1 MNKNKNNISP
11 FEVLDGNDIKTT
23 GFDLKNHEI
32 KDLVNYLVLQKVKLR
47 IQSEEINKLK
57 NKLEIARDHYSELY
71 QLNPVSYFT
80 LSLDGKVIDANFS
93 ALVLLSVKLDNLLGE
108 NFIQYV
114 PQKFRNSFYEHCK
127 NLNDSNLVENFEIK
141 LTDRNN
147 SEFYVQVLATV
158 SYDPQHNKKNYRIA
172 VRNIDERKK
181 LHRKLEKYQDNID
194 KLSSKKQ
201 DDDLKSKKSKAKE
214 NKSPS
219 KPVISGQQG
228 NIKVDKNLQLKNGFD
243 NIICQSR
250 EINEVL
256 QKVERV
262 AATDMTVLIEGE
274 TGTGKELIARALYA
288 LSKRRERPLVKVDC
302 TTLPS
307 NLMESE
313 LFGHEK
319 GAFTGAFNKKFGRFE
334 LANKGTIFLDE
345 IGELPLET
353 QSKLLRFLQEKKF
366 ERVGSA
372 KTLKVDTRVI
382 AATNRDLKNEIE
394 KGNFREDLYYRLNV
408 YPIYLPPLRERT
420 KDIPILTK
428 YFINMF
434 NKKLNKDVTKI
445 PKSCMNKLMQY
456 SWPGNV
462 RELKNII
469 ERAILTSPDDK
480 LILCDLLSNEGSKD
494 ILPGNSKTLQQIEKE
509 YILNILNSTNWK
521 IGGKKGAAE
530 ILGVKRTTLYEKM
543 KKLGISKNHS

>member
-1 MNKNKNNISP
+1 MNKDKNNIPS
-11 FEVLDGNDIKTT
+11 FEVLNGNEIKNT
-23 GFDLKNHEI
+23 GFELKNHEI

-80 LSLDGKVIDANFS
+80 LSLDGKIVDANFS

-108 NFIQYV
+108 DFIEYI
-114 PQKFRNSFYEHCK
+114 PKKLRSRFYEHCK
-127 NLNDSNLVENFEIK
+127 NLKENNPVENFELK
-141 LTDRNN
+141 LVDRNN
-147 SEFYVQVLATV
+147 SEFYVQVLASV
-158 SYDPQHNKKNYRIA
+158 SYDSQHKCKNYRIA

-181 LHRKLEKYQDNID
+181 LERKLERYHNNINEFISRSRGNDLKASELRLKEKRSSSKAAISAEQDNI
-194 KLSSKKQ
+194 
-201 DDDLKSKKSKAKE
+201 
-214 NKSPS
+214 
-219 KPVISGQQG
+219 
-228 NIKVDKNLQLKNGFD
+228 KVNKNLHLKNGFD

-256 QKVERV
+256 QKVEQV

-353 QSKLLRFLQEKKF
+353 QGKLLRFLQEKKF

-382 AATNRDLKNEIE
+382 AATNRDLRKEIE
-394 KGNFREDLYYRLNV
+394 NGNFREDLYYRLNV
-408 YPIYLPPLRERT
+408 YPIYLPPLRGQT

-428 YFINMF
+428 YFINTF
-434 NKKLNKDVTKI
+434 NKKLNKNVIKI
-445 PKSCMNKLMQY
+445 PKSCMNQLMKY

-462 RELKNII
+462 RELKNIV
-469 ERAILTSPDDK
+469 ERAVLTSPDDK
-480 LILCDLLSNEGSKD
+480 LVLCDLLSRKGSNN

-521 IGGKKGAAE
+521 IGGKGGAAE